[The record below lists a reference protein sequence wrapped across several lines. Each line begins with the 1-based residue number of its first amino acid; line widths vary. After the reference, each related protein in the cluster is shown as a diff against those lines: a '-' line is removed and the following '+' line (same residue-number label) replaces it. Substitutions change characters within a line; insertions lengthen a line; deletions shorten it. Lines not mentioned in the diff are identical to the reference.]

1 MTDIVTIQRRAET
14 AHFARL
20 LPIWFF
26 ACTLLSASA
35 PGHGWQ
41 LFAIG
46 AIPGVWAAFLFDTSE
61 SLMGWLLPT
70 LIVGLPMMWFLGRLL
85 DRLHADVRLW
95 LIAAVVGAATAG
107 FLMLQSYTHL
117 DSAFERHGSFWA
129 FLFCSLHLGSYG
141 ATLLLLVFSAGRR
154 S

>member
-1 MTDIVTIQRRAET
+1 MANIVTIQRRAET
-14 AHFARL
+14 AHCARL
-20 LPIWFF
+20 LPIWFLAF
-26 ACTLLSASA
+26 TLLAATA

-46 AIPGVWAAFLFDTSE
+46 AIPGVWAAFLFGAGE
-61 SLMGWLLPT
+61 GLLGWLAPT
-70 LIVGLPMMWFLGRLL
+70 LIVGVPMMWFLGRLL
-85 DRLHADVRLW
+85 DRLYADVRLW
-95 LIAAVVGAATAG
+95 LIAAVLTSAAAG

-129 FLFCSLHLGSYG
+129 FLFCSLQLGSYG
-141 ATLLLLVFSAGRR
+141 ATLLLLVLPAGRR